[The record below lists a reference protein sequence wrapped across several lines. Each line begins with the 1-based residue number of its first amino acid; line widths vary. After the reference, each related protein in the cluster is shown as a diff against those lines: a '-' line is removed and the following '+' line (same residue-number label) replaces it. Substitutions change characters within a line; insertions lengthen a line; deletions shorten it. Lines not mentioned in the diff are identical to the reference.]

1 MERHV
6 VRGFIDGALSVL
18 GVVIGASSAEI
29 GIVISAGIG
38 GGIANALSNAFGAFS
53 AEMVEEE
60 IKLSEVEKSMLSD
73 LRDTEVY
80 REIRKRVMLRGVID
94 GLSTAFGSFL
104 PILPFILALV
114 IGYSIKLALA
124 LSVGVTAISL
134 SLIGMYYGIV
144 SKKSIIASGV
154 KMGLMGLVTAVVI
167 FLIERS
173 LRFI

>member
-18 GVVIGASSAEI
+18 GVVIGASSAEV

-73 LRDTEVY
+73 LRSTEIY
-80 REIRKRVMLRGVID
+80 REIRKRVMVRGIVD
-94 GLSTAFGSFL
+94 GVSTAFGSFL
-104 PILPFILALV
+104 PIIPFILAMLT
-114 IGYSIKLALA
+114 GYSVNLALA
-124 LSVGVTAISL
+124 LSAGLTATSLFIVGV
-134 SLIGMYYGIV
+134 YYGMV
-144 SKKSIIASGV
+144 SKKNILLSGT
-154 KMGLMGLVTAVVI
+154 KMGLMGIVTAVATFV
-167 FLIERS
+167 IERS
-173 LRFI
+173 LRLI